1 MQYSPKYFILGFYE
15 SKCFEMNYSYKKM
28 TYSPNKSLTGHVS
41 FTVTQGVQQAR
52 DRRFN
57 LFMYFSMV
65 SNRHSSKHRNMV
77 IKRMEY
83 FFFGGGGPKSFYAEP
98 FTRYCGFFGTK

>member
-41 FTVTQGVQQAR
+41 FTVTQGVQ
-52 DRRFN
+52 
-57 LFMYFSMV
+57 
-65 SNRHSSKHRNMV
+65 RHRSAS
-77 IKRMEY
+77 
-83 FFFGGGGPKSFYAEP
+83 
-98 FTRYCGFFGTK
+98 